1 MKLSKL
7 AHDCKENPLS
17 CVLIRDL
24 RLEALLDP
32 NTYTLFSHF
41 TGSLDDAAH
50 WNAAVHTDRV
60 RFAAVANSVFFEISL
75 ESDQFRT
82 MSCSTILR
90 NLVSSKR
97 SRREFCL

>member
-7 AHDCKENPLS
+7 AHDCKENSLS

-60 RFAAVANSVFFEISL
+60 CFAEVATSVELSFEISL

-82 MSCSTILR
+82 MSPALQY
-90 NLVSSKR
+90 
-97 SRREFCL
+97 